1 MPGRLIAA
9 IVPRIEQTAIWGE
22 TMEPILISDA
32 DLVEDMTDEELLIHT
47 WRVEQLQRLGLRRI
61 LAETFAEL
69 VDWHEIAELVAR
81 GCKPELAL
89 EIAR

>member
-1 MPGRLIAA
+1 MPERLVPA
-9 IVPRIEQTAIWGE
+9 ILPRIEQTAIWGE

-32 DLVEDMTDEELLIHT
+32 DLVEDMTDEELVIHT

>member
-1 MPGRLIAA
+1 
-9 IVPRIEQTAIWGE
+9 
-22 TMEPILISDA
+22 MEPILISDA